1 MKRCKIVA
9 VGAAAALVL
18 TACGSSK
25 DSSTQVTSSASKLP
39 VSASASPS
47 SVGASASVTPSATP
61 NAYSHSDPDSA
72 QAGCD
77 EG

>member
-1 MKRCKIVA
+1 MWLVEGFIYAGDVICLQTA
-9 VGAAAALVL
+9 GFCVGIPFF
-18 TACGSSK
+18 CGC
-25 DSSTQVTSSASKLP
+25 
-39 VSASASPS
+39 
-47 SVGASASVTPSATP
+47 VGLGDAFCHP